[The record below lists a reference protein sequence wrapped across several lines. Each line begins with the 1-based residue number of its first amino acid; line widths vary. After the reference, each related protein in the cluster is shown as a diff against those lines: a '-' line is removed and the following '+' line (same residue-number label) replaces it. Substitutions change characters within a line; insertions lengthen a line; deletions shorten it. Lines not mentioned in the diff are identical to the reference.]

1 MQTPLRPERI
11 TTIDLVRGLAMVIMA
26 LDHTRDFFHA
36 DALLYSPT
44 DLDKTTPLVFFTRW
58 ITHFCAPAFVFL
70 AGTSAFIHGSK
81 KTTQELSRY
90 LLTRGLWLVFL
101 ELVVLRAFLF
111 FNFYYDVTLLTVLW
125 VIGWCM
131 ILLAG
136 LVSLPIKWNLIIG
149 LLIIFFH
156 DALALIPVNP
166 TQFLFV
172 PWTILMKTGFIA
184 ASPSVA
190 FVISYPIVPW
200 LGIMLVGYCTGK
212 LYTHYDASTRMRWL
226 VQSGGGAIILFIGLR
241 LLNLYGDQAPWQ
253 KYSSIDLTLLSFLNT
268 TKYPV
273 SLLFTLMT
281 LGPILLLLA
290 AWERAP
296 KRLSFFIVFGQ
307 VPLFYFLLHFL
318 IIHTAALVAFIIKTG
333 TPLWDID
340 FHFSKSFGG
349 ITPGVGHSI
358 GWTYVAWL
366 GVVLILYPICK
377 WYGLYKQNHPGGWLR
392 YL

>member
-1 MQTPLRPERI
+1 
-11 TTIDLVRGLAMVIMA
+11 MVIMA

-70 AGTSAFIHGSK
+70 AGTSAFIRGSK

-136 LVSLPIKWNLIIG
+136 LVYLPLKWNLIIG

-156 DALALIPVNP
+156 DALAQIPVNP

-190 FVISYPIVPW
+190 FVISYPIIPW

-212 LYTHYDASTRMRWL
+212 LYTHYDAPTRMRWL

-253 KYSSIDLTLLSFLNT
+253 KYSSMDLTFLSFLNT

-281 LGPILLLLA
+281 LGPMLLLLA

-333 TPLWDID
+333 ASLWDID

-366 GVVLILYPICK
+366 SVVLVLYPICK
-377 WYGLYKQNHPGGWLR
+377 WYGLYKQNHPGGWPR